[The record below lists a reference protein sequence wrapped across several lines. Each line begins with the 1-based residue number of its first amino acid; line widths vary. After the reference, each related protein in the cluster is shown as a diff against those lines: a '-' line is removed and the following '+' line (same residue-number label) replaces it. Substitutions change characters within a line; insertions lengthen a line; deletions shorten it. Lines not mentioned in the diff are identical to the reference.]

1 MKMATDTS
9 FQFFTTKRNR
19 SLVKWRY
26 PHPLTKGTV
35 SLYIQYT
42 MDQLCLPMDLEED
55 IPLNHLVRVVNEAVN
70 KLDDAIFDAAYPGGG
85 RDSYHPKM
93 LTKVIIYA
101 YTQRVY
107 ASRQI
112 AKAVRENI
120 MFMWIAGRQRPDF
133 RTINRFRSERIKDV
147 LEAVFTAVLQF
158 LADENYVQLENY
170 FVDGTKIEANANR
183 YTFVWGK
190 AVVKHKAKL
199 QEKVQ
204 TLFATI
210 EETEKQE
217 EKTHGSGDL
226 RELGEASQMT
236 SEKLEL
242 AVKQLEARLQEKP
255 KNKPLKKAV
264 RTLRKDFLPRLQKY
278 EAHEEVLGNRNSYSK
293 TDKDA
298 TFMRMKE
305 DHMRNGQLK
314 PGYNVQMGTE
324 NQFILGYSVH
334 QRPTDTRCLIPHLE
348 KVKSQLGKLPS
359 TVIADAGYGGEENYD
374 YLERN
379 ETEAIVKY
387 STYHREKSKGWQKD
401 ISKIDNWTYDAEQDT
416 WTCAAGQTLVFRRV
430 SKEKTESGYEIEYR
444 HYRSASCEGCPL
456 KPQCTKAQ
464 GNREVKVSLNYVRL
478 KNQAR
483 EKLRSEEGYKLA
495 VRRMIE
501 PEPVFGDIKNNRG
514 FKRFLLRGL
523 PKVSLEVGWLSL
535 AHNLLKKA
543 AINAKSKGVKH
554 RQVA

>member
-1 MKMATDTS
+1 MYLK
-9 FQFFTTKRNR
+9 
-19 SLVKWRY
+19 
-26 PHPLTKGTV
+26 
-35 SLYIQYT
+35 YT

-55 IPLNHLVRVVNEAVN
+55 IPQNHLVRVVNAAVN
-70 KLDDAIFDAAYPGGG
+70 RLDDAIFDAVYPGGG

-101 YTQRVY
+101 YTQRIY
-107 ASRQI
+107 SSRQI
-112 AKAVRENI
+112 AKAVRENL
-120 MFMWIAGRQRPDF
+120 MFMWVAGRQRPDF
-133 RTINRFRSERIKDV
+133 RTINRFRSERMKEV
-147 LEAVFTAVLQF
+147 LETVFTAVLQF
-158 LADENYVQLENY
+158 LADEKYVGLEHY

-204 TLFATI
+204 TLFAAI
-210 EETEKQE
+210 EEAEKQE
-217 EKTHGSGDL
+217 ERANGGQDL
-226 RELGEASQMT
+226 CELGEASKIT
-236 SEKLEL
+236 SEKLEN
-242 AVKQLEARLQEKP
+242 AVKQLEERLQEKP
-255 KNKPLKKAV
+255 KDNPLKKAV
-264 RTLRKDFLPRLQKY
+264 RALRKDLLPRLQKY
-278 EAHEEVLGNRNSYSK
+278 ESYEEILGNRNSYSK

-314 PGYNVQMGTE
+314 PGYNVQIGTE

-348 KVKSQLGKLPS
+348 KVKSLLSKLPE

-374 YLERN
+374 YLEHN
-379 ETEAIVKY
+379 EAEAIVKY
-387 STYHREKSKGWQKD
+387 STYHREKSKAWQKD
-401 ISKIDNWTYDAEQDT
+401 ISKIDNWTYDKEQDT
-416 WTCAAGQTLVFRRV
+416 WTCTAGQTLIFRRV
-430 SKEKTESGYEIEYR
+430 SKEKTESGYEIEHR
-444 HYRSASCEGCPL
+444 HYRSLSCEGCPL
-456 KPQCTKAQ
+456 KTQCTKAE
-464 GNREVKVSLNYVRL
+464 GNREVKVSMKYWRL

-483 EKLRSEEGYKLA
+483 EKLRSEEGHALA

-501 PEPVFGDIKNNRG
+501 PEPVFGDMKNNRG

-543 AINAKSKGVKH
+543 AVDARSKGAK
-554 RQVA
+554 RKQAA

>member
-1 MKMATDTS
+1 M
-9 FQFFTTKRNR
+9 
-19 SLVKWRY
+19 
-26 PHPLTKGTV
+26 
-35 SLYIQYT
+35 YIQYT

-55 IPLNHLVRVVNEAVN
+55 IPQNHLVRVVNTAVN
-70 KLDDAIFDAAYPGGG
+70 RLDDAIFDAAYTGGG

-101 YTQRVY
+101 YAQRIY
-107 ASRQI
+107 SSRQI

-133 RTINRFRSERIKDV
+133 RTINRFRSERMKAV
-147 LEAVFTAVLQF
+147 LETVFTAVLQF
-158 LADENYVQLENY
+158 LADENYVQLEHY

-210 EETEKQE
+210 EEAENQE
-217 EKTHGSGDL
+217 EREHVGQDL
-226 RELGEASQMT
+226 SELGEASEIT
-236 SEKLEL
+236 SEKLEI
-242 AVKQLEARLQEKP
+242 AVKQLEEKLQAKP
-255 KNKPLKKAV
+255 KDKSLKKAV
-264 RTLRKDFLPRLQKY
+264 RALRKDLLPRLQTY
-278 EAHEEVLGNRNSYSK
+278 ETHQEVLGNRNSYSK

-314 PGYNVQMGTE
+314 PGYNVHIGTE

-348 KVKSQLGKLPS
+348 KVKSALGKLPA

-374 YLERN
+374 YLEQN
-379 ETEAIVKY
+379 EIEAIVKY
-387 STYHREKSKGWQKD
+387 STYHREKSKAWQKD
-401 ISKIDNWTYDAEQDT
+401 ISKIDNWTYHNEEDT
-416 WTCAAGQTLVFRRV
+416 WTCAAGQTLVFRRE

-444 HYRSASCEGCPL
+444 HYRSTSCEGCPL
-456 KPQCTKAQ
+456 KSQCTKTE
-464 GNREVKVSLNYVRL
+464 GNREVKVSLNYLRL

-483 EKLRSEEGYKLA
+483 EKLRSEEGYALA

-535 AHNLLKKA
+535 AHNLIKKA
-543 AINAKSKGVKH
+543 AMDAKRKGAK
-554 RQVA
+554 REQTA

>member
-1 MKMATDTS
+1 MEVPPNHLQKE
-9 FQFFTTKRNR
+9 
-19 SLVKWRY
+19 
-26 PHPLTKGTV
+26 TV

-42 MDQLCLPMDLEED
+42 MDQLCLPMNLEED
-55 IPLNHLVRVVNEAVN
+55 IPQDHLVRVVNAAVN
-70 KLDDAIFDAAYPGGG
+70 RLDDAIFNAAYPGGG

-101 YTQRVY
+101 YTQRIY
-107 ASRQI
+107 SSRQI

-120 MFMWIAGRQRPDF
+120 MFMWVAGRLRPDF
-133 RTINRFRSERIKDV
+133 RTINRFRSERMKEV
-147 LEAVFTAVLQF
+147 LETVFTAVLQF
-158 LADENYVQLENY
+158 LAEEKYVELEHY
-170 FVDGTKIEANANR
+170 FIDGTKIEANANR

-199 QEKVQ
+199 QEKVH

-210 EETEKQE
+210 EEAEKQE
-217 EKTHGSGDL
+217 DRTHGGRDL
-226 RELGEASQMT
+226 CELGESSEIT

-242 AVKQLEARLQEKP
+242 AVKQLEERLQEKP
-255 KNKPLKKAV
+255 KDKPLKKAV
-264 RTLRKDFLPRLQKY
+264 RQLRKDLLPRLQKY
-278 EAHEEVLGNRNSYSK
+278 ESQEEILGNRNSYSK

-314 PGYNVQMGTE
+314 PGYNVQIGTE
-324 NQFILGYSVH
+324 NQFILSYSVH

-348 KVKSQLGKLPS
+348 QVKSQLGKLPR

-374 YLERN
+374 YLEQN
-379 ETEAIVKY
+379 EIEAIVKY
-387 STYHREKSKGWQKD
+387 GTYHREKSKAWQTD
-401 ISKIDNWTYDAEQDT
+401 ISKIDNWTYNSEQDT
-416 WTCAAGQTLVFRRV
+416 WTCMAGQTLAFHRV
-430 SKEKTESGYEIEYR
+430 SKEKTESGYEIEHR

-456 KPQCTKAQ
+456 KAQCTKAA
-464 GNREVKVSLNYVRL
+464 GNREIKVSMNYLRL
-478 KNQAR
+478 KNQVR
-483 EKLRSEEGYKLA
+483 EKLRSEEGYALA

-514 FKRFLLRGL
+514 FRRFLLRGL

-543 AINAKSKGVKH
+543 AVDAKNGGAK
-554 RQVA
+554 REQAA

>member
-1 MKMATDTS
+1 M
-9 FQFFTTKRNR
+9 
-19 SLVKWRY
+19 
-26 PHPLTKGTV
+26 
-35 SLYIQYT
+35 YIQYT

-55 IPLNHLVRVVNEAVN
+55 IPQNHLVRIVNAAVN
-70 KLDDAIFDAAYPGGG
+70 QLDDVIFDAAYPGGG

-101 YTQRVY
+101 YTQRIY
-107 ASRQI
+107 SSRQI
-112 AKAVRENI
+112 AKAVRENV

-133 RTINRFRSERIKDV
+133 RTINRFRSERMKAL
-147 LEAVFTAVLQF
+147 LETVFTAVLQF
-158 LADENYVQLENY
+158 LADEKYVQLEHY

-210 EETEKQE
+210 EEAEKQE
-217 EKTHGSGDL
+217 EQMHVGQDL
-226 RELGEASQMT
+226 SELGGASEIT
-236 SEKLEL
+236 SEKLEI
-242 AVKQLEARLQEKP
+242 AVKQLEERLQENP
-255 KNKPLKKAV
+255 KDKSLKKAV
-264 RTLRKDFLPRLQKY
+264 RTLRKDLLPRLQKY
-278 EAHEEVLGNRNSYSK
+278 ETHEEILGSRNSYSK

-314 PGYNVQMGTE
+314 PGYNVQIGTE

-359 TVIADAGYGGEENYD
+359 TIIADAGYGGEENYD
-374 YLERN
+374 YLEQN
-379 ETEAIVKY
+379 EVEAIVKY
-387 STYHREKSKGWQKD
+387 STYYREKNKAWQKD
-401 ISKIDNWTYDAEQDT
+401 ISKIDNWTYDEEQDT
-416 WTCAAGQTLVFRRV
+416 WTCAAGQPLIFRRA

-464 GNREVKVSLNYVRL
+464 GNREVKVSMNYLRL

-483 EKLRSEEGYKLA
+483 NKLRSEEGYALA

-543 AINAKSKGVKH
+543 AMDAKNKGAKH
-554 RQVA
+554 VQAA